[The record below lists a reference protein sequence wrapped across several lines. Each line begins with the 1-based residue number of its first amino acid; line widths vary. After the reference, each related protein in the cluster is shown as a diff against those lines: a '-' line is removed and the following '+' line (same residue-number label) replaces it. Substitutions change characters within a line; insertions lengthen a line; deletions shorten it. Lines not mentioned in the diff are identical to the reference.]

1 MARDNKLTDFES
13 KLAEDL
19 AQRALAILGSN
30 PGMTQEAAMLQAQ
43 NDLRDSALKNNP
55 FRPPTGKNCPVND
68 LPPEL
73 LAHIFKVGCE
83 MQAEEGDAD
92 YEDEDALNIEDE
104 WETDDEDGEADE
116 VVEEDADQD
125 VRMGSPEKRRPQR
138 SSDGVAPPETDGEDS
153 GDDDDDDW
161 AADLPFQVLVSH
173 VCQHWRS
180 VALNTHTLWQIL
192 QFTTHLNVE
201 KSKAWLER
209 SNGLPLDIFVDC
221 TSVHD
226 PHEDDHDHDDGAA
239 PHQHH
244 EHSAPVPTGPFT
256 VGIVMAFN
264 PTTGTLTTD
273 TLTTDATPLENE
285 EPVTP
290 PEPCIS
296 LDDFKVILDMIMPHV
311 AQWRVLEV
319 SANFYTYMYELLSRL
334 AKVPA
339 APLLEELGLYNYEE
353 SEIEEVEH
361 FEPAALCEAF
371 LPFHGNAPKITHV
384 AFWGVHIAWEAALPM
399 LQGLR
404 EIELAYHTR
413 DVRPSFET
421 FRAMLE
427 GSPEI
432 ELLSLCFSGPVGD
445 MEVVEVPSL
454 RTLVLCYL
462 EPDFV
467 QPFLAALVL
476 PGLDEL
482 NVDLVEEDFTDFA
495 KQLAEPARGQTRSL
509 LAGLTTMKLT
519 GLQCNDD
526 TCAVVMAQ
534 LEGLKRLHLNC
545 EGEEGRFFELLT
557 QLKGSAPLYCPKLES
572 LRVEGVEG
580 SELRKL
586 VEIRQNAGAKLQQV
600 FIGSR
605 DFVDPKDERWLR
617 ANVDTVD
624 FFDPSDDS
632 EPESEDMVEVMD
644 TDSDLD

>member
-1 MARDNKLTDFES
+1 MGRDNTAFEAKLS
-13 KLAEDL
+13 EDL
-19 AQRALAILGSN
+19 AHRALTILTAN
-30 PGMTQEAAMLQAQ
+30 PGMSQEAAMLQAQ
-43 NDLRDSALKNNP
+43 TDLRESALKNNP
-55 FRPPTGKNCPVND
+55 FKPPTGCPVND

-83 MQAEEGDAD
+83 MQAEEDDAD
-92 YEDEDALNIEDE
+92 YEDEDGLDLEDE
-104 WETDDEDGEADE
+104 WETDDEDGEVDE
-116 VVEEDADQD
+116 VVEDDEDKD
-125 VRMGSPEKRRPQR
+125 VRMGSPEKRRTHTHPA
-138 SSDGVAPPETDGEDS
+138 SDGAAPPETDGEESED
-153 GDDDDDDW
+153 GDDWD
-161 AADLPFQVLVSH
+161 ADLPFQVLVSH
-173 VCQHWRS
+173 VCKHWRA
-180 VALNTHTLWQIL
+180 VALNTHTLWQII

-209 SNGLPLDIFVDC
+209 SNGLPLDVFIDC
-221 TSVHD
+221 TSVHGPD
-226 PHEDDHDHDDGAA
+226 GHDHDDGDEATHHPPTA
-239 PHQHH
+239 QHPP
-244 EHSAPVPTGPFT
+244 STGGALM
-256 VGIVMAFN
+256 GIIMAFN

-273 TLTTDATPLENE
+273 TITADQEQMMSAD
-285 EPVTP
+285 VAP

-311 AQWRVLEV
+311 HNWRVLEV
-319 SANFYTYMYELLSRL
+319 SANYYTYMYELLSRL
-334 AKVPA
+334 AKVPG

-353 SEIEEVEH
+353 SESEEVDT
-361 FEPAALCEAF
+361 FEPAHLAEAF
-371 LPFHGNAPKITHV
+371 LPFQGNAPKVTHV

-404 EIELAYHTR
+404 EIEFAYHTR

-427 GSPEI
+427 ASPEI
-432 ELLSLCFSGPVGD
+432 ELLSLCYSGPVGD
-445 MEVVEVPSL
+445 MEVLEVPSL

-467 QPFLAALVL
+467 KPFIGALVL
-476 PGLDEL
+476 PGLEEL

-495 KQLAEPARGQTRSL
+495 TQLAEPARGQTRSL

-519 GLQCNDD
+519 GLQCNDA

-534 LEGLKRLHLNC
+534 LEGLKRLHINC
-545 EGEEGRFFELLT
+545 EGEEKRFFELLSE
-557 QLKGSAPLYCPKLES
+557 LKGTAPQYCPKLES

-580 SELRKL
+580 AELREL
-586 VEIRQNAGAKLQQV
+586 VATRKTAGAPLQQV

-605 DFVDPKDERWLR
+605 DFVDAKDERWLR

-632 EPESEDMVEVMD
+632 EPEPEELDVME

>member
-1 MARDNKLTDFES
+1 MGRDNAAFEAKLT
-13 KLAEDL
+13 EDL
-19 AQRALAILGSN
+19 AHRALMILTAN
-30 PGMTQEAAMLQAQ
+30 PGMSQEAAMLQAET
-43 NDLRDSALKNNP
+43 DLRDLALKNNP
-55 FRPPTGKNCPVND
+55 FRPPTGCPVND

-92 YEDEDALNIEDE
+92 YEDEDGLDLEDE
-104 WETDDEDGEADE
+104 WETDEEDGEADE
-116 VVEEDADQD
+116 VVEDDEDKD
-125 VRMGSPEKRRPQR
+125 VRMGSPEKRRTQPA
-138 SSDGVAPPETDGEDS
+138 SHGAAPPETDGEESESED
-153 GDDDDDDW
+153 GDDWD
-161 AADLPFQVLVSH
+161 ADLPFQVLVSH
-173 VCQHWRS
+173 VCKHWRA
-180 VALNTHTLWQIL
+180 VALNSHTLWQVL

-209 SNGLPLDIFVDC
+209 SNGLPLDIFIDC
-221 TSVHD
+221 TSVHG
-226 PHEDDHDHDDGAA
+226 PHEDGHDHEGEDEAA
-239 PHQHH
+239 HH
-244 EHSAPVPTGPFT
+244 PPTDQQAPSTGGGFM
-256 VGIVMAFN
+256 GIIMAFN

-273 TLTTDATPLENE
+273 TITADGTPLANGELQ
-285 EPVTP
+285 PTTP

-311 AQWRVLEV
+311 HNWRVLEV

-334 AKVPA
+334 AKCPA

-353 SEIEEVEH
+353 SESEEVET
-361 FEPAALCEAF
+361 FEPAHLAEAF
-371 LPFHGNAPKITHV
+371 LPFQGNAPKVTHV

-421 FRAMLE
+421 FRAMLDA
-427 GSPEI
+427 SPEI

-445 MEVVEVPSL
+445 MEVLEVPSL

-467 QPFLAALVL
+467 KPLLGALVL
-476 PGLDEL
+476 PGLEEL
-482 NVDLVEEDFTDFA
+482 NLDLVEEDFTDFA
-495 KQLAEPARGQTRSL
+495 TQLAEPARGQTRSL

-519 GLQCNDD
+519 GLQCNDA

-534 LEGLKRLHLNC
+534 LEGLKRLHINC
-545 EGEEGRFFELLT
+545 EGEEERFFTLLS
-557 QLKGSAPLYCPKLES
+557 QLKGSAPQYCPKLES

-586 VEIRQNAGAKLQQV
+586 VATRKTAGAPLQQV
-600 FIGSR
+600 FIGNR

-617 ANVDTVD
+617 ANVETLD

-632 EPESEDMVEVMD
+632 EPESDVLEVMD